1 MKNYNNLIHPEEK
14 NTLSKLNTAID
25 TIENISGVK
34 DIIQSVSP
42 SNDSDYG
49 FCVANYIQAGKIQY
63 SDVYAILEELCKEI
77 NISKPNL
84 FIKSD
89 NKFEHFT
96 IGKAPYNIVLSS
108 GLVNLLDNEGLMVV
122 LAHECGHIKFN
133 HVQYTNMLQH
143 FDALKSV
150 IPLKMDIVLTPFISK
165 FVEWCRVSDYTA
177 DRITADIMKDDY
189 VVVKTFIKLSRGD
202 DFEIS
207 NEQIKEFIAQ
217 GKNAKREAN
226 NQSLIN
232 KMIDALKNSTYAEA
246 SNFTIRAYEL
256 SSWFSVEGNNTH
268 SSTGV
273 KHRKFI
279 WN

>member
-1 MKNYNNLIHPEEK
+1 MKNYNKLIHPEEK
-14 NTLSKLNTAID
+14 NTLSKLNSAID
-25 TIENISGVK
+25 AIENIPGVK
-34 DIIQSVSP
+34 EIVQSVGA

-49 FCVANYIQAGKIQY
+49 FCVANYIQASKVQY
-63 SDVYAILEELCKEI
+63 SEVYAILEELCKEI
-77 NISKPNL
+77 NISKPKL

-108 GLVNLLDNEGLMVV
+108 GLVNLLDKDGLKVV
-122 LAHECGHIKFN
+122 IAHECGHIKFN

-143 FDALKSV
+143 FDAFKSV

-202 DFEIS
+202 NYEIS
-207 NEQIKEFIAQ
+207 SEQIKDFIAQ
-217 GKNAKREAN
+217 GRNAKRQAN
-226 NQSLIN
+226 DQSFIT
-232 KMIDALKNSTYAEA
+232 KMIDALKNSTYTEA

-256 SSWFSVEGNNTH
+256 NSWFSVEGNNIS

-273 KHRKFI
+273 KHRRFVWK
-279 WN
+279 